1 MMVATQDL
9 GGRRSAAR
17 RPSASPGRAIGGF
30 TLMFLGVALMSYGAH
45 FLAKTGTCSGTG
57 YVSYGP
63 VPKCS
68 GGEPLYITSAF
79 FAGPLAAI
87 VGWLMADAWGWLWPA
102 TCIGVGAG
110 LITVRDETTTA
121 GAGTLGLVSGICLFA
136 LAGLSV
142 IKTLR
147 KRRRL
152 TEAPE
157 TAGPGT
163 TVLASLPAPAPA
175 PPAPAPAPPAPARPA
190 PARPAPARPAPTRPA
205 PAWAAPTRP
214 APAWTRAATADR
226 SDPLATIAR
235 LAQLRDTG
243 ALTEDEFEFQK
254 AKLLAEL

>member
-9 GGRRSAAR
+9 GGRQSAAR
-17 RPSASPGRAIGGF
+17 RPSTSPARVIGGF

-45 FLAKTGTCSGTG
+45 FVAKTGTCSGTG

-63 VPKCS
+63 VPKCPGS
-68 GGEPLYITSAF
+68 EAVYITSAF

-87 VGWLMADAWGWLWPA
+87 VGWLMARAGGWLWP
-102 TCIGVGAG
+102 TVCIGVGVG
-110 LITVRDETTTA
+110 LITIGPETTATA
-121 GAGTLGLVSGICLFA
+121 GARAFGVVGGVCLFA

-142 IKTLR
+142 IR

-152 TEAPE
+152 REARE

-163 TVLASLPAPAPA
+163 TVLAST
-175 PPAPAPAPPAPARPA
+175 PAPARSAPP
-190 PARPAPARPAPTRPA
+190 PARTRV
-205 PAWAAPTRP
+205 AA
-214 APAWTRAATADR
+214 ADR
-226 SDPLATIAR
+226 SDPLDAIAR